1 MKSTISQIAQDIRR
15 QAASLD
21 SRYGEIGI
29 PAVAAALQYK
39 TDVKNPAAAPVV
51 LPPEDRWFPDMA
63 A

>member
-39 TDVKNPAAAPVV
+39 TDVKNPAAVPVV

>member
-1 MKSTISQIAQDIRR
+1 MKSTISQIAQDNRR

-39 TDVKNPAAAPVV
+39 SEVKNPASAPVV